1 MIKMFFIT
9 FFLAELVIAVAIIA
23 KILHVDKY
31 VNALD
36 KEITDN
42 QNKLRFGFID
52 LRMLFEDFG
61 DGIIEFKKVIQQKR
75 EEYFFRFLKTSF
87 VYGSILFLKGNFRK
101 AIMTYQLGK
110 EIYEGLQEA

>member
-23 KILHVDKY
+23 RILQVDKY

-36 KEITDN
+36 KKLTAN

-52 LRMLFEDFG
+52 LRVVFEDFAEG
-61 DGIIEFKKVIQQKR
+61 VGELKDAIQRKR
-75 EEYFFRFLKTSF
+75 EEYLFSFLKTSF
-87 VYGSILFLKGNFRK
+87 VYGSLLFLKGNFRK
-101 AIMTYQLGK
+101 AILTYQLGK
-110 EIYEGLQEA
+110 EIYEGLQES